1 MRESLE
7 FLIANLEAFVLVIG
21 GTLVLQCLIHYCVV
35 GLRRWWASTEPQPE
49 AEDEDDDNHDL
60 IPDDEDDPS
69 DIDDPTDV
77 WPESPEDLPNEFP
90 DLPEMPAQ
98 KHPVPRGIV
107 PSWGPCLYEL
117 KRDS

>member
-7 FLIANLEAFVLVIG
+7 FLFANLEAFVLVVG
-21 GTLVLQCLIHYCVV
+21 GTLVLQCVIHYCVV

-49 AEDEDDDNHDL
+49 SDPITEY
-60 IPDDEDDPS
+60 DDEDDPS

-90 DLPEMPAQ
+90 DLPEMPVRQQAWGSRLD
-98 KHPVPRGIV
+98 PVGRNP
-107 PSWGPCLYEL
+107 
-117 KRDS
+117 